1 MDFTFN
7 DEQQLLR
14 DGLSRFL
21 STRYD
26 LDKSR
31 SAAKTGQGW
40 QPDIWRAFA
49 DELGILGA
57 TLPEEHGGIGG
68 GPVEMMLI
76 AEALGHALVVEPYV
90 DTAVVA
96 AGLLRRAGA
105 TDLLESVVSG
115 AAIVTLAATEPTS
128 GEHWQDVSTIAARD
142 GDQWVLSGTKIVS
155 ASTPLASHVLV
166 TARTSGQ
173 RSSGGSTGTG
183 ISLFLVELSS
193 ATTGIELHNYRT
205 IDDRRASDIV
215 LDGLRLPA
223 AALLGDEG
231 GAWPSIAQARDEG
244 AAAICAEAVGC
255 MRKVLADTVEYC
267 KQRQQFG
274 QPIGNFQVLQ
284 HRMVDM
290 YMEVEQSAAAVYLAI
305 LNLEAD
311 DTARARAVSAAK
323 ATVGR
328 AARFVGQQAVQLHGG
343 MGMTEEL
350 AIGHYFKRLTAL
362 QFEFGST
369 DHHIARYAELTGR

>member
-1 MDFTFN
+1 MDFTLN
-7 DEQQLLR
+7 DEQELLR
-14 DGLSRFL
+14 NGLSRFL
-21 STRYD
+21 ATRYD
-26 LDKSR
+26 LEQSR
-31 SAAKTGQGW
+31 SAAKTGAGW

-68 GPVEMMLI
+68 GPVELMVI

-105 TDLLESVVSG
+105 TDLLEAVVAG
-115 AAIVTLAATEPTS
+115 QTIVTLAATEPTS
-128 GEHWQDVSTIAARD
+128 GEHWRNVTTRAERH
-142 GDQWVLSGTKIVS
+142 GEYWVLTGTKIVS

-173 RSSGGSTGTG
+173 RADVDG
-183 ISLFLVELSS
+183 ISLFVVELGS
-193 ATTGIELHNYRT
+193 ATAGIELHHYRT

-255 MRKVLADTVEYC
+255 MRKVLSDTVEYC

-274 QPIGNFQVLQ
+274 QPIGSFQVLQ

-290 YMEVEQSAAAVYLAI
+290 YMEVEQAAAAALLAT
-305 LNLEAD
+305 LHLEAD
-311 DTARARAVSAAK
+311 DITRARAVSAAK

-328 AARFVGQQAVQLHGG
+328 AAQFVGQQAVQLHGG

-369 DHHIARYAELTGR
+369 DHHVTRYAELTAR